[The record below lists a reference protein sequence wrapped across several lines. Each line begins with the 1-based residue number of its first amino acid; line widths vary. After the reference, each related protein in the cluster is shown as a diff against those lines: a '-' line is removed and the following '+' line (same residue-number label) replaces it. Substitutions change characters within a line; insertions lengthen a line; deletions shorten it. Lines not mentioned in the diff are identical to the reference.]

1 MSIHN
6 DPFSSDMEYQNVNTP
21 IQYKMLLIP
30 GYKDKYSVFSN
41 LTAEQTIWLEIYMKS
56 INDMIDLE

>member
-6 DPFSSDMEYQNVNTP
+6 DPFSSDMEYQNFNTP

-30 GYKDKYSVFSN
+30 GYKDSVFSN
-41 LTAEQTIWLEIYMKS
+41 LTEEQTIWFEIYMKS
-56 INDMIDLE
+56 INYMIDLE

>member
-6 DPFSSDMEYQNVNTP
+6 DPFSSDMEYQNFNTP

-30 GYKDKYSVFSN
+30 GN
-41 LTAEQTIWLEIYMKS
+41 LTAEQTIWFEIYMKS

>member
-6 DPFSSDMEYQNVNTP
+6 DPFSSDMEYQNFNTP

-30 GYKDKYSVFSN
+30 GNSVFSN
-41 LTAEQTIWLEIYMKS
+41 LTAEQTIWFEIYMKS
-56 INDMIDLE
+56 LNDMIDQE

>member
-6 DPFSSDMEYQNVNTP
+6 DPFSSDMEYQNFNTS
-21 IQYKMLLIP
+21 IQYKRLLIP
-30 GYKDKYSVFSN
+30 GYKDSVFSN
-41 LTAEQTIWLEIYMKS
+41 LTAEQTIWFEISMKS